1 MLKTHRRRRAASL
14 PSIVRFNSLYYLCG
28 DFMMFNFSPLREG
41 CPAQLP
47 GTIARHN
54 PALIIMAKGNML
66 LGYARGKVGDLVFTR
81 RNGEQVTRP
90 RVRVVNNPKTEGQQI
105 QRMIFASVIA
115 AYSRM
120 KSICDH
126 SFEGVKYGADS
137 QAKFMSENLKR
148 LRAFYPKDQDPTNK
162 PVDSMAFVLPN
173 DKAMAGA
180 GLIIARGSIPAPE
193 ANVNASGVLSSFGAG
208 ADDDHYTGS
217 VLEGLGA
224 MPGDQIT
231 ACALRSIGNGYA
243 FAKSRYVVK
252 ADATADELETTW
264 NPDGTSAVFDA
275 DKTEVNPN
283 VEIFVGD
290 VTLGNPIRVSNLKN
304 DIVAAAIIISRRD
317 ESGNWL
323 RSDAILY
330 NATDEAAF
338 YSAAYA
344 LPYWQFSGTDIV
356 TDDTH
361 YLNNADI

>member
-1 MLKTHRRRRAASL
+1 
-14 PSIVRFNSLYYLCG
+14 
-28 DFMMFNFSPLREG
+28 
-41 CPAQLP
+41 
-47 GTIARHN
+47 
-54 PALIIMAKGNML
+54 ML
-66 LGYARGKVGDLVFTR
+66 LGLARGKVGDLVFTR
-81 RNGEQVTRP
+81 RNGEQITRP

-148 LRAFYPKDQDPTNK
+148 LRAFYPKDQDPNNK
-162 PVDSMAFVLPN
+162 PIDSMAFVLPN
-173 DKAMAGA
+173 NRAMAGA

-193 ANVNASGVLSSFGAG
+193 AKVNASGVLSGFGDG
-208 ADDDHYTGS
+208 ADEEHSTGS

-224 MPGDQIT
+224 LPGDQIT

-243 FAKSRYVVK
+243 FAKSRYVVR
-252 ADATADELETTW
+252 ADATENELEDPW
-264 NPDGTSAVFDA
+264 NANGTGGIFDA

-283 VEIFVGD
+283 VTIVVGD
-290 VTLGNPIRVSNLKN
+290 IAQGNPISVSNLKD

-317 ESGNWL
+317 EAGNWL

-344 LPYWQFSGTDIV
+344 LPYWQFSGTDIA
-356 TDDTH
+356 TDDPH

>member
-1 MLKTHRRRRAASL
+1 
-14 PSIVRFNSLYYLCG
+14 
-28 DFMMFNFSPLREG
+28 
-41 CPAQLP
+41 
-47 GTIARHN
+47 
-54 PALIIMAKGNML
+54 MAKGNML

-90 RVRVVNNPKTEGQQI
+90 RVRVVNNPKTEGQMI

-148 LRAFYPKDQDPTNK
+148 LRAFYPKDTDPNNK
-162 PVDSMAFVLPN
+162 PVDTMAFALPN

-180 GLIIARGSIPAPE
+180 GLIIARGSIPAPVPQID
-193 ANVNASGVLSSFGAG
+193 NKGVLNGFGSN
-208 ADDDHYTGS
+208 ADDNGS
-217 VLEGLGA
+217 VGSILSGLGA
-224 MPGDQIT
+224 LPGDQLT

-243 FAKSRYVVK
+243 FAKSRYVVR
-252 ADATADELETTW
+252 ADATVDELSVGW
-264 NPDGTSAVFDA
+264 NSEGRGDVFDA

-283 VEIFVGD
+283 VIIAVGANK
-290 VTLGNPIRVSNLKN
+290 VIRVMNVKD

-317 ESGNWL
+317 ESGNWM

-338 YSAAYA
+338 YSAAFA
-344 LPYWQFSGTDIV
+344 LPYWQFSGTDIE
-356 TDDTH
+356 TDNPH

>member
-1 MLKTHRRRRAASL
+1 
-14 PSIVRFNSLYYLCG
+14 
-28 DFMMFNFSPLREG
+28 
-41 CPAQLP
+41 
-47 GTIARHN
+47 
-54 PALIIMAKGNML
+54 MAKGNML

-148 LRAFYPKDQDPTNK
+148 LRAFYPKDQDPNNK
-162 PVDSMAFVLPN
+162 PIDSMAFVLPN

-193 ANVNASGVLSSFGAG
+193 AKVNAAGVLTGFGNG
-208 ADDDHYTGS
+208 ADEEHSTGS

-224 MPGDQIT
+224 QPGDQIT

-243 FAKSRYVVK
+243 FAKSRYVVR
-252 ADATADELETTW
+252 ADATANELEDPW
-264 NPDGTSAVFDA
+264 NSDGTGGIFDA

-283 VEIFVGD
+283 VTIVVDDTGVD
-290 VTLGNPIRVSNLKN
+290 YPIAVYNVKD

-344 LPYWQFSGTDIV
+344 LPYWQFSGTDIA
-356 TDDTH
+356 TDDPH